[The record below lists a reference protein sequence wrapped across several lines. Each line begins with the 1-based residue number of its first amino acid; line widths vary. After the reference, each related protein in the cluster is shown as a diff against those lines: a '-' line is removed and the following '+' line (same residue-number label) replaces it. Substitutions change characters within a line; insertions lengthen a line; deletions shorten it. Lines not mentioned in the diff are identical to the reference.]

1 MFRIGLT
8 GYWYLMSTYVFLQ
21 HIVRSL
27 ARSEIVRIDLF
38 WTGLTGYCQSPGSVC
53 SASKPPQGDV
63 WTPIQNTRQT
73 RYKIDIIHIQC
84 TGKDRIWA
92 ILPQWWRWRFAN
104 CCLCFCSPQESF
116 TPGFLGSLFLHREY
130 NKGVFIILYLCFQLC
145 LDFCCYI
152 FLISYVHVMLS
163 FLRQIDIWTF
173 EIHFRNL
180 NCLLQ
185 FWLKLWRLRNRT
197 QIVLLNPENNKI
209 YFHSIRPTP
218 WIWRSKEGNMSLTIV
233 FPSEQ

>member
-1 MFRIGLT
+1 
-8 GYWYLMSTYVFLQ
+8 MSTYVFLQ

-73 RYKIDIIHIQC
+73 RYKIDILHIYSGLEQIEC
-84 TGKDRIWA
+84 GLYCRNDGGEDLLLAVFAFAHPWSPSLQAFWA
-92 ILPQWWRWRFAN
+92 HFFFSRN
-104 CCLCFCSPQESF
+104 N
-116 TPGFLGSLFLHREY
+116 
-130 NKGVFIILYLCFQLC
+130 NKGVHFYHCCTFS
-145 LDFCCYI
+145 LDLCCYI
-152 FLISYVHVMLS
+152 FLISYVHVMLG
-163 FLRQIDIWTF
+163 FLRQTDIWTF
-173 EIHFRNL
+173 EIHFWNL

-209 YFHSIRPTP
+209 YFNSISPTF
-218 WIWRSKEGNMSLTIV
+218 WSWRNMSQAIV
-233 FPSEQ
+233 YPIEQ